1 MSTWSRGNAIQQKA
15 LMTFMFICHAGE
27 TLPLSSGN
35 KITLRFT
42 ANGTETAKGFHFV
55 YQGKRSAYLFICL
68 VVFFMFVCFS
78 IMFPDFLKLI

>member
-1 MSTWSRGNAIQQKA
+1 MSTWSRGDAVQRK
-15 LMTFMFICHAGE
+15 LLVTFMFICHAGE

-55 YQGKRSAYLFICL
+55 YQGKRFIYYLFIIIMIFFHCVLRPFEGDL
-68 VVFFMFVCFS
+68 V
-78 IMFPDFLKLI
+78 K